1 MLTSPTGAT
10 TPMTVLLL
18 LKTVLGGLGLV
29 FCSLLMHGLRT
40 DKPELIAP
48 SLLYIPIAVIF
59 SLIVN
64 SLLLIIF
71 HKGFYKSYS
80 YNRTTDVIALVIS
93 VLVEFITSIIMWLH
107 FYVTRF
113 SLQGKS
119 PLQQELKDKL
129 SLVSTQLRRIVDV
142 TVAYLLY
149 VAVLYLYCF
158 LVNKFPFTT
167 SK

>member
-1 MLTSPTGAT
+1 MMASPSTAT
-10 TPMTVLLL
+10 TPLTVLLL

-40 DKPELIAP
+40 DKTELIAP

-64 SLLLIIF
+64 SLLFIIF

-80 YNRTTDVIALVIS
+80 YNRTTDIIALVLS
-93 VLVEFITSIIMWLH
+93 VLVEFITSIIMW
-107 FYVTRF
+107 FYFHMTRF
-113 SLQGKS
+113 SLPGKS

-129 SLVSTQLRRIVDV
+129 FLVSTQLRHIVDV

-149 VAVLYLYCF
+149 GAVLYLYCF
-158 LVNKFPFTT
+158 LVNKFSF
-167 SK
+167 KN

>member
-1 MLTSPTGAT
+1 MMTSPSTAT

-40 DKPELIAP
+40 DKTELIAP

-64 SLLLIIF
+64 SLLFIIF

-80 YNRTTDVIALVIS
+80 HNRTADVIALVIS
-93 VLVEFITSIIMWLH
+93 VLVEFITSIIMW
-107 FYVTRF
+107 FYFYMTRF

-119 PLQQELKDKL
+119 LQQELKDKL
-129 SLVSTQLRRIVDV
+129 FLVSTQLRRIVDV

-149 VAVLYLYCF
+149 GAVLYLYCF
-158 LVNKFPFTT
+158 LVNKFPF
-167 SK
+167 KN

>member
-1 MLTSPTGAT
+1 MTTSPSTAT

-40 DKPELIAP
+40 DKTELIAP

-64 SLLLIIF
+64 SLLFIIF

-80 YNRTTDVIALVIS
+80 HNRTADVIALVIS
-93 VLVEFITSIIMWLH
+93 VLVEFITSIIMW
-107 FYVTRF
+107 FYFHMTRF
-113 SLQGKS
+113 SLPGKS

-129 SLVSTQLRRIVDV
+129 FLVSTQLRHIVDV

-149 VAVLYLYCF
+149 GAVLYLYCF
-158 LVNKFPFTT
+158 LVNKFPF
-167 SK
+167 KN